1 MPNFGYHFALLEGSW
16 RRKLYRALLQAIVR
30 RPVRPPRSVALS
42 VFAYSGEETV
52 PEQVRSIR
60 SFLRHVGRP
69 NSYTVVSD
77 GSHSDRSVRL
87 LEQIDPVVSVRP
99 SGDQLPAGLPPKFLR
114 YITTHPIGKQLGLTM
129 SLPRNG
135 PALYVDSDILFF
147 PGAADLVCYVSGQEV
162 SALYLADCQTCSA
175 DPRMFRDPNEE
186 LHPVN
191 CGFLMLFR
199 KLDWSLGIQRYLE
212 LEGEPTFFTNQTIVH
227 LTMHANG
234 AKAFD
239 ERKYILRLDDQCI
252 YPDRYAGRHLAL
264 RHYVN
269 PVRHKFWTTL

>member
-1 MPNFGYHFALLEGSW
+1 M
-16 RRKLYRALLQAIVR
+16 
-30 RPVRPPRSVALS
+30 
-42 VFAYSGEETV
+42 V

-69 NSYTVVSD
+69 ISYTVVSD
-77 GSHSDRSVRL
+77 GSHSDRSIGL
-87 LEQIDPVVSVRP
+87 LKQIDSVVSVRP
-99 SGDQLPAGLPPKFLR
+99 SGEQLPPELPERFLH
-114 YITTHPIGKQLGLTM
+114 YVTTYPTGKQLGLVM

-135 PALYVDSDILFF
+135 PALYVDSDVLFF
-147 PGAADLVCYVSGQEV
+147 GGAADLVRYVSAQEV
-162 SALYLADCQTCSA
+162 PAFYQADCQTCSS
-175 DPRMFRDPNEE
+175 DPRMFRDSNEE

-191 CGFLMLFR
+191 CGLLMLFR
-199 KLDWSLGIQRYLE
+199 KLDWSLGIRRYLE

-234 AKAFD
+234 AKPFD
-239 ERKYILRLDDQCI
+239 ERKYVLRLDDQCV
-252 YPDRYAGRHLAL
+252 YPDRYASRHLAL